1 MTLMQG
7 SRAEARQYI
16 CRPFAT
22 PRSAKSRLRGGPGP
36 RLNQLVCSYPAL
48 KRWAEILRPS
58 RTYLG
63 IDQGTF
69 DMKRSAFVA
78 VLFSFIAVSFAV
90 AQAPPADR
98 YQPVLDRLQAIT
110 TMPLDGWKVIA
121 TDLPHGEVPDS
132 ALADAKPVAL
142 KQNLQ
147 LPVWVYES
155 VEIPQA
161 RNGYSVMGSRLSLNL
176 SVDGNTGILITVFVN
191 GNMVARGDSDSQVP
205 ITLTQNA
212 EPGQKLLIAA
222 RILPSGTVGCCG
234 GPPNTYISAA
244 SLRFDPPNTR
254 PDPAILRQEIMAAE
268 LLIAAYPDGKA
279 ERQQQLDGAVNAID
293 LGALDK
299 GVQAAFDASLKAAQT
314 KLDVLKP
321 YMGQFT
327 IKAVGNSHID
337 MAWLWPE
344 TETVEVVR
352 NTFGTALALMRE
364 YPDFKFT
371 ASAAQAYL
379 WMEEKYPAIFQE
391 IEQRVKE
398 GRWEIVGGMW
408 VEPDLNM
415 PDGESLVRQ
424 ILYGKRYFQH
434 KFGVDVNIGWNPDSF
449 GYNAQLPQIYKR
461 SGIDYFVTQK
471 LLWASEFTKF
481 PYRLFWWQAP
491 DGSRLMTYFPSDYAN
506 AIEPVKMARDSSVY
520 GPLMWKYNG
529 GTDSAPA
536 GSLQMMYLYGVG
548 DHGGGP
554 TRVDLDTAVRWQ
566 KPNVVYP
573 KLEFSTAAS
582 FLNNLTKNESELNLP
597 TWKGELYFQYH
608 RGVQTTQAEEKR
620 GNRKSEVALL
630 DAEKLASIGTLFD
643 QPYPQADF
651 DSSWKKVLFNQ
662 FHDILPGS
670 GIGINYVDAARK
682 YAEVQ
687 RFSGDTRNAALND
700 LAARVETEA
709 DGVSVLVFNPLS
721 WQRTGIVDADIQ
733 LPDNE
738 VVLSLQDA
746 SGAIYF
752 WPIEE
757 HPEINKYRIRLIAN
771 EVPAM
776 GYKSIKLISAKRE
789 HSAFAVPV
797 LKPVIFAT
805 GTSLENQ
812 FVRVQID
819 PATGCIT
826 SLIDKRTNT
835 EALAPAVPG
844 VGAPPTL
851 PDGKPCGNLL
861 QAFVDK
867 PKQWDAWNVDANF
880 IEHHTDILKADEVKL
895 IENTPL
901 RAAIRVKHT
910 WQSSTFVQDVTLYAG
925 VPRVDVNMQTEWHEK
940 HILLKVAFPLSTR
953 SNMATFEIP
962 YGTVE
967 RPTTRNTPAEQ
978 AQFEVPALRWA
989 DISDDK
995 HGFSL
1000 LNDSKYGYDARH
1012 NVLRLSLL
1020 RAPEYPDPNADQGH
1034 HEFTYSLYPHA
1045 GTWREALTV
1054 RQGYEVNYPLMA
1066 TTTTRHQGTLPASQ
1080 SFFSTQEDNVVI
1092 TAIKKD
1098 ADDNS
1103 LIVRLYEWAGKKG
1116 DVHLTLP
1123 EQATSASATNLMES
1137 VEGQLSLDAGGK
1149 VVTVPTNPYEIKTVK
1164 VQFAK
1169 AKSTTD

>member
-1 MTLMQG
+1 MNM
-7 SRAEARQYI
+7 R
-16 CRPFAT
+16 
-22 PRSAKSRLRGGPGP
+22 RL
-36 RLNQLVCSYPAL
+36 LL
-48 KRWAEILRPS
+48 
-58 RTYLG
+58 
-63 IDQGTF
+63 
-69 DMKRSAFVA
+69 
-78 VLFSFIAVSFAV
+78 FIAIFLGCVRISVFG
-90 AQAPPADR
+90 QTQSPPDP
-98 YQPVLDRLQAIT
+98 YKPVLDRLQAIT
-110 TMPLDGWKVIA
+110 TMPLDGWKVIGR
-121 TDLPHGEVPDS
+121 DVPHGEVPDS
-132 ALADAKPVAL
+132 ALAEAKAVAL

-155 VEIPQA
+155 VEVPQA
-161 RNGYSVMGSRLSLNL
+161 LNGYSVAGSRVSLNL
-176 SVDGNTGILITVFVN
+176 SVAGNTGILITVFLN

-212 EPGQKLLIAA
+212 QPDQKLLIAV
-222 RILPSGTVGCCG
+222 RILPSATVGCCG
-234 GPPNTYISAA
+234 GPPNTYLAAA
-244 SLRFDPPNTR
+244 SLRFDTPDAR

-279 ERQQQLDGAVNAID
+279 ERQQQLDAAVKAID

-299 GVQAAFDASLKAAQT
+299 AEQAVFDSSLKRAQS
-314 KLDVLKP
+314 KLDALKP
-321 YMGQFT
+321 YMSQFT

-352 NTFGTALALMRE
+352 NTFGTVLALMRE

-371 ASAAQAYL
+371 ASAAQAYV

-424 ILYGKRYFQH
+424 ILYGKRYFKQR
-434 KFGVDVNIGWNPDSF
+434 FGVDVNIGWNPDSF

-471 LLWASEFTKF
+471 LLWAHEFTTF

-506 AIEPVKMARDSSVY
+506 AIDPVKMARDSATY

-529 GTDSAPA
+529 GTNSAPPGA
-536 GSLQMMYLYGVG
+536 LQMMYLYGVG

-554 TRVDLDTAVRWQ
+554 TRVDLDTALRWQ
-566 KPNVVYP
+566 KPDVVFP

-582 FLNNLTKNESELNLP
+582 FLNNLSKNESELNLP

-608 RGVQTTQAEEKR
+608 RGVQTSQAEEKR

-630 DAEKLASIGTLFD
+630 DAEKLASIGTLFG
-643 QPYPQADF
+643 QTYPQADF
-651 DSSWKKVLFNQ
+651 DASWKKVLFNQ

-687 RFSGDTRNAALND
+687 RFSNDTMNAALND
-700 LAARVETEA
+700 LAAHLNTDDVT
-709 DGVSVLVFNPLS
+709 VLIFNPLS
-721 WQRTGIVDADIQ
+721 WKRTGPVEVDVQFPEPLEAISASDSNGRMLRVQ
-733 LPDNE
+733 A
-738 VVLSLQDA
+738 VSQDKQSNRA
-746 SGAIYF
+746 
-752 WPIEE
+752 
-757 HPEINKYRIRLIAN
+757 HMRLIATD
-771 EVPAM
+771 VPAS
-776 GYKSIKLISAKRE
+776 GYQTIKLHQQLADVSNGP
-789 HSAFAVPV
+789 SSY
-797 LKPVIFAT
+797 LLAT
-805 GTSLENQ
+805 DKSLENEFLRIQ
-812 FVRVQID
+812 LD

-826 SLIDKRTNT
+826 SLVDKRTNT
-835 EALAPAVPG
+835 EAFAPAVPG

-880 IEHHTDILKADEVKL
+880 IEHHTDILQADEVKL
-895 IENTPL
+895 IENKGL
-901 RAAIRVKHT
+901 RAVIRVKHT
-910 WQSSTFVQDVTLYAG
+910 WQNSSFVQDITLYTG
-925 VPRVDVNMQTEWHEK
+925 MPRLEVNMQTEWHEK
-940 HILLKVAFPLSTR
+940 HILLKVAFPLSAR

-967 RPTTRNTPAEQ
+967 RPTTRNTPAEH

-989 DISDDK
+989 DISDST

-1000 LNDSKYGYDARH
+1000 LNDSKYGYDAKD

-1020 RAPEYPDPNADQGH
+1020 RGPEYPDPTADQGH

-1045 GTWREALTV
+1045 GTWRDALTV
-1054 RQGYEVNYPLMA
+1054 RQGYELNYPLMA
-1066 TTTTRHQGTLPASQ
+1066 TTTTRHQGSLPTEQ

-1103 LIVRLYEWAGKKG
+1103 LVVRFYEWAGKKG
-1116 DVHLTLP
+1116 DIHLTLP
-1123 EQATSASATNLMES
+1123 EKATSASATNLMEN
-1137 VEGQLSLDAGGK
+1137 VEGPLALDAAGK

-1169 AKSTTD
+1169 TKSTTD